1 LSLFVLDFC
10 FKTLCG
16 LDIHAV
22 FCAFFPQFVVFLQGE
37 MAWKGR
43 VSIKILYGPAIFHLA
58 FYLCTDKTVQDGS
71 SKNTVEEKRQ
81 QQ

>member
-1 LSLFVLDFC
+1 MLSFVPFFHSLLFFYKVR
-10 FKTLCG
+10 
-16 LDIHAV
+16 
-22 FCAFFPQFVVFLQGE
+22 
-37 MAWKGR
+37 WRGR
-43 VSIKILYGPAIFHLA
+43 GVYSIKILYGPAIFHLA